1 MLELAERE
9 FEQRRHNRIG
19 KLLKESGLP
28 LEKSLANFDSKRLP
42 AKISRQMKMML
53 VGDFLN
59 RKENLLIFGNPDA
72 GKSHLLCA
80 IAQELISARGRKIK
94 YTTCPLL
101 MQDLLAAKRDLRLAV
116 RGACS

>member
-1 MLELAERE
+1 
-9 FEQRRHNRIG
+9 
-19 KLLKESGLP
+19 
-28 LEKSLANFDSKRLP
+28 
-42 AKISRQMKMML
+42 MKMML

-59 RKENLLIFGNPDA
+59 RKENLLIFGNPDT